1 MCLVLGPQAVFLFE
15 LRQAF
20 VNLGVFEGVTAV
32 DGRLVC
38 VGACLPLLTD
48 LAVVAF
54 QLFEK
59 PLGLLVGNQRPDSG
73 GYVILENR
81 ELQIVAFE
89 IQLRVGGFG
98 AAAKTAFAD
107 GLDFADAVL
116 RVMDGLAFSNV
127 NREFPSFFR
136 PLQKCGE
143 SRIRINILQQNKPKW
158 KVCQALD
165 RQKKRDLLICFP
177 NLCRLPR

>member
-1 MCLVLGPQAVFLFE
+1 MRLVLGPQAVFLFE
-15 LRQAF
+15 LRQAL
-20 VNLGVFEGVTAV
+20 VDLCVFEGVTAV
-32 DGRLVC
+32 DGRLVR
-38 VGACLPLLTD
+38 VGACLPLLAD

-54 QLFEK
+54 QLFEQ
-59 PLGLLVGNQRPDSG
+59 PLGLLVGDQRSDSA

-89 IQLRVGGFG
+89 VELRVGGFG

-107 GLDFADAVL
+107 GLDFTDAVL

-136 PLQKCGE
+136 PLQNCGE
-143 SRIRINILQQNKPKW
+143 SRIRINILQQNQSNW
-158 KVCQALD
+158 KVWRVVR
-165 RQKKRDLLICFP
+165 RQKRRAGVIFLP
-177 NLCRLPR
+177 GVCRMSR